1 MFAIQFV
8 SQEMF
13 PLKRSDTAENA
24 LLFMEDWQVKE
35 LPVVELG
42 KVIGYVT
49 YAITAERENERVE
62 HFMLPPQPFVISAK
76 LHLFDIWNH
85 MANTGFTALAL
96 QNSEGNYEGMLRGR
110 EMAMQAF
117 AHSALV
123 QEGAVLVLEI
133 EAIHYSL
140 AEITRICETNEAKI
154 IHLMVEPLKNEA
166 NILQVSIKL
175 NKAYPA
181 HVMASLERFGYKVIF
196 SNGAEDPNHSLEDRY
211 RWLVKYLNT

>member
-8 SQEMF
+8 SNEIF

-42 KVIGYVT
+42 KVIGFVT
-49 YAITAERENERVE
+49 YAITAEWQNERVE
-62 HFMLPPQPFVISAK
+62 QFMLPPQPFVVGAK
-76 LHLFDIWNH
+76 LHLFDVWNH
-85 MANTGFTALAL
+85 FAMTGFTTLAIE
-96 QNSEGNYEGMLRGR
+96 NSEGNYEGIIQGR
-110 EMAMQAF
+110 EMAIQAYT
-117 AHSALV
+117 HSALV

-133 EAIHYSL
+133 EAIQYSL

-154 IHLMVEPLKNEA
+154 IHLMVEPIKNET

-196 SNGAEDPNHSLEDRY
+196 SNGAEDPKHSLEDRF

>member
-1 MFAIQFV
+1 
-8 SQEMF
+8 
-13 PLKRSDTAENA
+13 
-24 LLFMEDWQVKE
+24 MEDWQVKE

-49 YAITAERENERVE
+49 YAITSERENERVE
-62 HFMLPPQPFVISAK
+62 HFMLPSPPFVISAK
-76 LHLFDIWNH
+76 LHIFDVWNH
-85 MANTGFTALAL
+85 FAMSGFTTLAIE
-96 QNSEGNYEGMLRGR
+96 NAEGNYEGMIQVR
-110 EMAMQAF
+110 EMAIQAYT
-117 AHSALV
+117 HSALV
-123 QEGAVLVLEI
+123 QEGAVLVLEM

-196 SNGAEDPNHSLEDRY
+196 SIGAEDPNHSLEDRY